1 MLDNKSIKEFDQ
13 KLDTLT
19 RDVITEA
26 KKKEPWP
33 QDSVPDVYKEIEAL
47 SDALSQ
53 HVSSGASMKDLSSE
67 LCVSAISMMEY
78 DRALKFI
85 DSYISSD
92 APLSELLTVK
102 DGADPEIVNY
112 TMILLNR
119 MVLLASVKLIERI
132 FAPSRISTIYQALES
147 TEQN

>member
-1 MLDNKSIKEFDQ
+1 
-13 KLDTLT
+13 
-19 RDVITEA
+19 
-26 KKKEPWP
+26 
-33 QDSVPDVYKEIEAL
+33 
-47 SDALSQ
+47 
-53 HVSSGASMKDLSSE
+53 
-67 LCVSAISMMEY
+67 MMEY